1 MTTSPTGE
9 PPGAVSAPSL
19 VDETVR
25 ALSGYYGRL
34 GRIGLDLARTLVA
47 VDGLHLPTGG
57 LRLDATPLIDA
68 FRKAARGG
76 APADSTPDA
85 ASGRAASPTLLV
97 EGDGDRPGFG
107 VFLVE
112 NLTAEPVS
120 APITVSA
127 FVDAEGREVR
137 PRLLLR
143 PATVSLDPGQ
153 QAMVQ
158 LTAELDEALEPG
170 VRYRGEIAIPA
181 LSDRRIPI
189 VLRRVATPTADAAAA
204 SADVASVSAD
214 DATAVT
220 ADEAAASPGPVA
232 AATNATETRP
242 AGRPARAAKAR
253 RTTGAAPVAPAV
265 EPGPSQAPAR
275 RRRASPKATP
285 PS

>member
-189 VLRRVATPTADAAAA
+189 VLRRVATPTADA
-204 SADVASVSAD
+204 
-214 DATAVT
+214 TAVT

-242 AGRPARAAKAR
+242 AGRPAHAAKAR